1 MTAALLEVRGLDL
14 DTLEGRPLFRGL
26 RLTLADEQVAVV
38 GRNGV
43 GKSTLLS
50 LLAGVQAHDRVVRRG
65 RSVLVPQ
72 ELDDPTVAAA
82 LHRVARLIEQRELAA
97 AWQEEAA
104 RAGLRPMDSLARDGA
119 SRGELRKLCLLTAFL
134 EAPDLLLLDEPTED
148 LDEAGLDWLEDR
160 VRSWRGGLVV
170 VSHDPRLL
178 GCFEHFFVVSES
190 GCRHVPGSFT
200 ELQAELGR
208 AHTDQQAQYL
218 RNLQVLADKEAHDI
232 TIRRRRARK
241 KAVGRVHE
249 LDRCTPK
256 IRLNR
261 KRANA
266 QVSQGRVAGIR
277 EQRLHAARSWA
288 KETRR
293 ALEVQLPLEVVVPE
307 PPAEVCRDVIVLDK
321 LSLEVGGRRLF
332 DGLDLQIGRD
342 RVALIGPNGAGKTS
356 LLRAALGELQPSA
369 GRARSRRD
377 RIGAIAQG
385 ATDWMLPDSLLSKLS
400 ELSDATSPEALA
412 RILLAHRFP
421 LALAERPLA
430 SLSPG
435 ERVRAALICLFQRR
449 PVVDLLV
456 LDEPTFSLDLV
467 GTAALTE
474 ALRAWRGGLV
484 VASHDRGFLEAI
496 GVERWVELGGTGL

>member
-72 ELDDPTVAAA
+72 ELDDPTVDSVLRRAT
-82 LHRVARLIEQRELAA
+82 RLAA
-97 AWQEEAA
+97 RSEAGWSQEAA
-104 RAGLRPMDSLARDGA
+104 RAGLRPLAELRAGGS
-119 SRGELRKLCLLTAFL
+119 SRGELRKLALLTAFL
-134 EAPDLLLLDEPTED
+134 EAPELLLLDEPTED
-148 LDEAGLDWLEDR
+148 LDAAGLRWLLHR
-160 VRSWRGGLVV
+160 VRAWRGGLVV
-170 VSHDPRLL
+170 VSHHPGLL
-178 GCFEHFFVVSES
+178 DCFQDFFVVAES
-190 GCRHVPGSFT
+190 GCRHLAGSFA
-200 ELQAELGR
+200 ELQDTLQREDADR
-208 AHTDQQAQYL
+208 QTQYV
-218 RNLQVLADKEAHDI
+218 RNLQVLADKEAHDVVV
-232 TIRRRRARK
+232 RRRRARK

-277 EQRLHAARSWA
+277 EARIGAARDWA
-288 KETRR
+288 RSTRR
-293 ALEVQLPLEVVVPE
+293 ALAVRLPLDVVVPE
-307 PPAEVCRDVIVLDK
+307 PPAEICEDVVVLDK
-321 LSLEVGGRRLF
+321 VGLELGGRALVQ
-332 DGLDLQIGRD
+332 GLDLRLGRA
-342 RVALIGPNGAGKTS
+342 RIAVVGPNGAGKTS
-356 LLRAALGELQPSA
+356 VLRLMTGDLVPSSGSARARLQRIGVIAQGASDWALSESLLQRLAVLSEATSPAALGEL
-369 GRARSRRD
+369 
-377 RIGAIAQG
+377 
-385 ATDWMLPDSLLSKLS
+385 LV
-400 ELSDATSPEALA
+400 
-412 RILLAHRFP
+412 AHRFP
-421 LALAERPLA
+421 LALAERPMG

-449 PVVDLLV
+449 PVVEVLV

-467 GTAALTE
+467 GVAALTE